1 MMRKWLGGL
10 EARHVIGAVEDLWM
24 FGRWIA
30 AALGL
35 AGVSLFVLKGGLPS
49 GQPTPTTTILSD
61 PTPIISQSG
70 EAMRS
75 LHSLKLSLGGTM
87 VVGGDSVQI
96 TGAGSLTN
104 PNQETM
110 SYQLRIPARVPGLD
124 DTVVGIDEK
133 VEGGH
138 RYTRYQGQAWK
149 DVTNGHTGQIAP
161 GLDPMDNLEFS
172 RAFRAADD
180 LGDLV
185 MDGVYVHHYSLN
197 VDAAKYVAL
206 LQADSSTA
214 LSAADAAELSTAGI
228 QVEVWIAA
236 KDHYMHQLKIQMVTS
251 SFTFD
256 IIYRYSDFVA
266 GGGTTSV

>member
-1 MMRKWLGGL
+1 MRKWFGGL
-10 EARHVIGAVEDLWM
+10 EARHVIGAIEDLWM
-24 FGRWIA
+24 FGRWIV

-35 AGVSLFVLKGGLPS
+35 AGISVFALKGGLPS
-49 GQPTPTTTILSD
+49 AQPSPATTLLSD

-70 EAMRS
+70 DAMRS
-75 LHSLKLSLGGTM
+75 LRSLQLSLDGTM

-96 TGAGSLTN
+96 TGSGSLTN

-110 SYQLRIPARVPGLD
+110 SYQLRIPAKVPGLD
-124 DTVVGIDEK
+124 DTVIGIDEK

-138 RYTRYQGQAWK
+138 RYARYQGQPWK
-149 DVTNGHTGQIAP
+149 EVGNGQTGQIAP
-161 GLDPMDNLEFS
+161 GLDPMDNLAFS

-197 VDAAKYVAL
+197 VDPARYVAQ
-206 LQADSSTA
+206 LQADPKTA
-214 LSAADAAELSTAGI
+214 LSASDASQLTDAGI
-228 QVEVWIAA
+228 QVEVWIGA

-251 SFTFD
+251 AFTFD
-256 IIYRYSDFVA
+256 VVYRYSAFVA
-266 GGGTTSV
+266 GGGPASV

>member
-1 MMRKWLGGL
+1 MRSWLAGL
-10 EARHVIGAVEDLWM
+10 EPRKLIGAVEDMWM

-35 AGVSLFVLKGGLPS
+35 VGVSLFVVKGGLTS
-49 GQPTPTTTILSD
+49 GQPAPATTLLSD
-61 PTPIISQSG
+61 PTPLIAQSG

-75 LHSLKLSLGGTM
+75 LRSLKLSLGGTM
-87 VVGGDSVQI
+87 VVAGSSVQV
-96 TGAGSLTN
+96 TGGGSLTY

-110 SYQLRIPARVPGLD
+110 SYQLRVPAGIPGLD

-138 RYTRYQGQAWK
+138 RYARYQGQPWK
-149 DVTNGHTGQIAP
+149 DVTNGKTGQLAP
-161 GLDPMDNLEFS
+161 GLDPMDNLQFARS
-172 RAFRAADD
+172 FRAADD

-197 VDAAKYVAL
+197 VDPAKYVAQ
-206 LQADSSTA
+206 LQADPGTS
-214 LSAADAAELSTAGI
+214 LSAGDAAELSTAGI

-236 KDHYMHQLKIQMVTS
+236 SDHYMHQLKISMVAG
-251 SFTFD
+251 SFRYD
-256 IIYRYSDFVA
+256 IVYRYSGFVA
-266 GGGTTSV
+266 GGGPTSV

>member
-1 MMRKWLGGL
+1 MPKWLRGL
-10 EARHVIGAVEDLWM
+10 EPRHVIGTVEDLWM

-35 AGVSLFVLKGGLPS
+35 VGVSIFVLKGGLPS
-49 GQPTPTTTILSD
+49 SGQPTPDTTLLSD
-61 PTPIISQSG
+61 PTPVISQSG

-75 LHSLKLSLGGTM
+75 LQSLKLSLAGTM

-96 TGAGSLTN
+96 TGAGSLAY

-110 SYQLRIPARVPGLD
+110 SYQLRVPAKVPGLD
-124 DTVVGIDEK
+124 DTVVGMEEK
-133 VEGGH
+133 VEHGH
-138 RYTRYQGQAWK
+138 RYVRYQGQAWK
-149 DVTNGHTGQIAP
+149 DVTNGQTGQIAP
-161 GLDPMDNLEFS
+161 GLDPMGNLEFA

-197 VDAAKYVAL
+197 VDPAKYVSQ

-214 LSAADAAELSTAGI
+214 LSPPDAADMSTAGI
-228 QVEVWIAA
+228 QVEVWIGA
-236 KDHYMHQLKIQMVTS
+236 KDHYMHQLKIQMVTRT
-251 SFTFD
+251 FTFD
-256 IIYRYSDFVA
+256 ITYRYSDFVA
-266 GGGTTSV
+266 GGGPTSV